1 MQIWPFLKE
10 PSNKVLRT
18 NAGIPAVNRGQ
29 SSPNRVSYSEGDEA
43 GNIPSVQFKTK
54 DNARKL
60 KLITQEEDDDSE
72 TAAVTKQKCKYCKY
86 EPKSLII

>member
-1 MQIWPFLKE
+1 M
-10 PSNKVLRT
+10 LRT
-18 NAGIPAVNRGQ
+18 NAGIPAVTRGQ

-72 TAAVTKQKCKYCKY
+72 TAAVTSFDGEKAARGS
-86 EPKSLII
+86 SLCSNKTKM